1 VSADDLSII
10 QGPRGIESFKDRSG
24 PARSIRNRHQ
34 RVRSQVPQA
43 RSDPDAAKAII
54 SMEIVSSGSRT
65 ATTTTTV
72 RLSRKAAKRSELCY
86 LASPPPQD
94 EDIPATKKPR
104 FEIPIATVTAEAAT
118 ETASPVV
125 ARALPPPPADDDAGN
140 DDDDNDADANTDAD
154 DADGVNTDSVTE
166 TQPKAGAS
174 TVTRRR
180 WTLEEDAKLAS
191 TVNNTSKR
199 KCGKEYKINWD
210 AVATLVPSRTSRQC
224 YNKWNGALDPNID
237 RANGRTG
244 TWAEGEDSKLKDAVQ
259 IHGSKNWGA
268 VAALVPGRTKNSCR
282 ARWRDALDPN
292 IDRANVRTTKK
303 WLEDEDSKL
312 KDAVQIHGSK
322 NWDAV
327 AALIPGR
334 TQKQCNYRW
343 QNTLDPSIA
352 LTTGRTGTW
361 AEDEDSKL
369 KNAVRMHGCKD

>member
-199 KCGKEYKINWD
+199 KCLKEYWD
-210 AVATLVPSRTSRQC
+210 AVAALVPSRTSRMCRGRWQNTLDPNIDRANGRVGTWAEDEDSKLRDAVRTHGGKDWAAIVALVPGRTRNQC
-224 YNKWNGALDPNID
+224 HSRWQDVLDPNID

-244 TWAEGEDSKLKDAVQ
+244 
-259 IHGSKNWGA
+259 
-268 VAALVPGRTKNSCR
+268 
-282 ARWRDALDPN
+282 
-292 IDRANVRTTKK
+292 KK
-303 WLEDEDSKL
+303 WLEDEDIKL
-312 KDAVQIHGSK
+312 KDAVRTHGGK
-322 NWDAV
+322 NWRAI
-327 AALIPGR
+327 AALVPGR
-334 TQKQCNYRW
+334 LDRQCRSRW
-343 QNTLDPSIA
+343 RA
-352 LTTGRTGTW
+352 L
-361 AEDEDSKL
+361 SK
-369 KNAVRMHGCKD
+369 KE